1 MSDEDYEKR
10 DRRYPL
16 SASKMSKTPSWIMV
30 GFLLGAVTVWSFVQQ
45 KEKQRPPVPAVAAKA
60 DLRESAKREAQPLTN
75 IEAVFDEWAKYA
87 VWEYDMTEVALWNS
101 TERGFVDYYEVR
113 RYGSPE
119 RYYFRSIPALTR
131 RIITRGKEVPNC
143 PLKFTESEEQYQEWK
158 QHGRNDR
165 PFGDQR
171 PLSAF
176 APEAPKPTTIDSS
189 ALRSGVQIAPPRIE
203 PMSPFEPVRKKDES
217 K

>member
-10 DRRYPL
+10 ERRYPL
-16 SASKMSKTPSWIMV
+16 STAKMSKTPSWIMV
-30 GFLLGAVTVWSFVQQ
+30 GFLLGAVTVWYLPQRAEKRGMPPPRVAQ
-45 KEKQRPPVPAVAAKA
+45 KTEPTEMV
-60 DLRESAKREAQPLTN
+60 KREAQPLTT
-75 IEAVFDEWAKYA
+75 IEYVFDEWAKYA

-101 TERGFVDYYEVR
+101 KEQSFADFYEVR

-131 RIITRGKEVPNC
+131 RIISRGKDIPNC
-143 PLKFTESEEQYQEWK
+143 PLKFTESEDQYQEWK

-176 APEAPKPTTIDSS
+176 APEPPRPSAIDAN
-189 ALRSGVQIAPPRIE
+189 ALRSGVQIAPPKIE
-203 PMSPFEPVRKKDES
+203 PVSPFEPTRKKDES

>member
-1 MSDEDYEKR
+1 MSDDDYEKR

-16 SASKMSKTPSWIMV
+16 SANKMSKTPSWIMV
-30 GFLLGAVTVWSFVQQ
+30 GFLLGAVTVWYLPQRA
-45 KEKQRPPVPAVAAKA
+45 EKRNVSMMAAAKA
-60 DLRESAKREAQPLTN
+60 EPKETAKREAQPLTN
-75 IEAVFDEWAKYA
+75 IEAVFEEWTKYV
-87 VWEYDMTEVALWNS
+87 VWEYDMTEVALWNP
-101 TERGFVDYYEVR
+101 TEREFADFYEVR
-113 RYGSPE
+113 RYGAPE

-143 PLKFTESEEQYQEWK
+143 PLKFTESEEQYQEWR

-176 APEAPKPTTIDSS
+176 APEAPKVNTIDSA
-189 ALRSGVQIAPPRIE
+189 ALRAGVQIAPPAIE
-203 PMSPFEPVRKKDES
+203 PVSPFEPVRKKTES